1 MTLRLTLA
9 GLLAAVTGPALAA
22 SLEVSGAWVPPAEAT
37 GADVPLY
44 FTVENGGGAADALL
58 RVRCPVAHFTEKR
71 TVDKGEGGTAHR
83 EVNSIPVPADASL
96 RLQPEGFH
104 VVLLQT
110 TQPLRAGDTFS
121 CALSFKEAGRREVE
135 VRVGD
140 RPPPP

>member
-1 MTLRLTLA
+1 MKHGPILVS
-9 GLLAAVTGPALAA
+9 LLALVATPAPAA
-22 SLEVSGAWVPPAEAT
+22 SLEVSGAWVPPAEET

-44 FTVENGGGAADALL
+44 LTVDNGAGAPDALL

-71 TVDKGEGGTAHR
+71 TVDRGEGGTAHR

-96 RLQPEGFH
+96 RLEPEGFH

-121 CALSFKEAGRREVE
+121 CALSFKEAGRQEVE

-140 RPPPP
+140 GPPP

>member
-1 MTLRLTLA
+1 MKHRPMLA
-9 GLLAAVTGPALAA
+9 VVLAAAGPAIAA
-22 SLEVSGAWVPPAEAT
+22 PLQVSGAWVPPAEET

-44 FTVENGGGAADALL
+44 LTVENPGGAPDALL

-96 RLQPEGFH
+96 RFEPEGFH

-110 TQPLRAGDTFS
+110 TQPLRPGDTFS
-121 CALSFKEAGRREVE
+121 CALSFKEAGRQEVE

-140 RPPPP
+140 GPPP